1 MGSDSDFPVVRKAA
15 EALKEFGILF
25 EMRVLSAHRS
35 PKEVA
40 EFAQN
45 AAQTVSELS
54 SQQRAWRLTS
64 REQSQ
69 ATLPCR

>member
-15 EALKEFGILF
+15 EALKEFGIPF

-35 PKEVA
+35 PRRLRSSLRTH
-40 EFAQN
+40 
-45 AAQTVSELS
+45 AQTVSELS